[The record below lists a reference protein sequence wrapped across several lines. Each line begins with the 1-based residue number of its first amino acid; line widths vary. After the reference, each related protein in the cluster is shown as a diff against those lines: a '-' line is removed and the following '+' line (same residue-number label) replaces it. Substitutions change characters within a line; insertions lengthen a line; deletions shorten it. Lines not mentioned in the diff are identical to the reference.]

1 MKWNM
6 EIDKIKGFV
15 ATKEAKDESELRGI
29 LNSNSL
35 IFTIQEDVKSIEFIE
50 GIPKIEVLKGKGRS
64 FSEKIEIQ
72 WQKLDGKFQIVAF
85 SENESYLSKFD
96 VKNSFDVEC
105 VTYMLWGR
113 YEKSENG
120 KNKFIEVSIPKY
132 LEYPIPAKE
141 DKRLYIKAYH
151 YIKDGVVQFTRY
163 LNVTDN
169 QKGV

>member
-1 MKWNM
+1 M
-6 EIDKIKGFV
+6 EANGKGFV
-15 ATKEAKDESELRGI
+15 ATKEAKDESELHKI
-29 LNSNSL
+29 LNSLN
-35 IFTIQEDVKSIEFIE
+35 FTIQEDVKSIEFIE
-50 GIPKIEVLKGKGRS
+50 GIPEIGNIKEKGRS
-64 FSEKIEIQ
+64 FSKQIEIQ
-72 WQKLDGKFQIVAF
+72 WQKLNGKFKIVAF
-85 SENESYLSKFD
+85 SEDKKYLGNFSISE
-96 VKNSFDVEC
+96 NSFNTEHVS
-105 VTYMLWGR
+105 YMLWGR

-151 YIKDGVVQFTRY
+151 YTKDGVVQFTRY